1 MTDDLEPEPELEV
14 APEPVPQALP
24 AAKTPGRARGV
35 VLVGARIVAGTI
47 GVGVAALALAA
58 AALLPIPR
66 HAVSPPSV
74 LVTPVATAQERVCAG
89 PLLRLGDETGA
100 GAATASSVGRPTVRF
115 AQSAGRSEA
124 APLSATENTTGVAP
138 QLLTLPAGSSTA
150 ARPLLAGAQSQ
161 AVSSEDLVGFAAA
174 ECTEAT
180 SDSWLVGGATDTGR
194 TSLLTLSN
202 PSAVPA
208 TVTLTIYSETG
219 VVSAAGT
226 DGIVVAPSSQ
236 RVFSLAGFAPNT
248 VSPVVRVQSR
258 GGQVVANL
266 QQSTVRTLEPG
277 GVDIVGAASG
287 PSTTSVIPG
296 MVVANS
302 DAVVARQ
309 GEPGFADLGSV
320 IRLFVP
326 GDKAAKARVSV
337 VPENGT
343 AEIKSVAVDVPAGM
357 VTDVPLDTLDDGS
370 YTVSV
375 SSDIPLVAGARVS
388 TVGST
393 GQSDFAWLASA
404 EPLDRKALVEVAPGP
419 SPQLHLANS
428 SRASATVKI
437 ATKGQ
442 PDAKVTVPAGRT
454 VTYPVVASSAYT
466 VSGFSTL
473 SLAVTYS
480 GDAQLSAYSV
490 STSAPAS
497 RPIRIF
503 P

>member
-1 MTDDLEPEPELEV
+1 
-14 APEPVPQALP
+14 
-24 AAKTPGRARGV
+24 
-35 VLVGARIVAGTI
+35 
-47 GVGVAALALAA
+47 
-58 AALLPIPR
+58 
-66 HAVSPPSV
+66 
-74 LVTPVATAQERVCAG
+74 
-89 PLLRLGDETGA
+89 
-100 GAATASSVGRPTVRF
+100 
-115 AQSAGRSEA
+115 
-124 APLSATENTTGVAP
+124 
-138 QLLTLPAGSSTA
+138 
-150 ARPLLAGAQSQ
+150 
-161 AVSSEDLVGFAAA
+161 VGFAAA

-194 TSLLTLSN
+194 TTLLTLSN

-219 VVSAAGT
+219 AVSAAGT
-226 DGIVVAPSSQ
+226 DGIVVPASSQ

-287 PSTTSVIPG
+287 PSVSSVIPG

-343 AEIKSVAVDVPAGM
+343 AEIKAVAVDVPAGL
-357 VTDVPLDTLDDGS
+357 VTDVPLDTLADGS
-370 YTVSV
+370 YTVTV
-375 SSDIPLVAGARVS
+375 TSDIPLVAGSRVS

-393 GQSDFAWLASA
+393 GQSDFAWLAAA
-404 EPLDRKALVEVAPGP
+404 ETLDRKALVEVAPGP

-428 SRASATVKI
+428 GRTSATVKI

-442 PDAKVTVPAGRT
+442 PDATVTIPAGQT

-473 SLAVTYS
+473 SLAVSYT
-480 GDAQLSAYSV
+480 GDAQVSAYTV
-490 STSAPAS
+490 SSSAPAS
-497 RPIRIF
+497 LPIRIY

>member
-14 APEPVPQALP
+14 APEPLP
-24 AAKTPGRARGV
+24 EPLPSSKTPGRARGA
-35 VLVGARIVAGTI
+35 VLVGARIVAGTV

-66 HAVSPPSV
+66 HTVSPPSV

-115 AQSAGRSEA
+115 AQSAGRAQS

-138 QLLTLPAGSSTA
+138 QLLTLPAGSSA

-194 TSLLTLSN
+194 TTLLTLSN

-226 DGIVVAPSSQ
+226 DGIVVPASSQ

-287 PSTTSVIPG
+287 PSSTSVIPG

-302 DAVVARQ
+302 DAVVGRQ

-343 AEIKSVAVDVPAGM
+343 AEIKSVAVDVPAGV
-357 VTDVPLDTLDDGS
+357 VTDVPLDTLADGS
-370 YTVSV
+370 YTISV

-393 GQSDFAWLASA
+393 GQSDFAWLAAA

-419 SPQLHLANS
+419 SPLLHLANS
-428 SRASATVKI
+428 ARASATVKI

-442 PDAKVTVPAGRT
+442 PDATVTIPAGQT

-466 VSGFSTL
+466 ISGFSTL
-473 SLAVTYS
+473 SLAVSYT

-490 STSAPAS
+490 SSSAPAS
-497 RPIRIF
+497 LPIRIF